1 MLRNLPR
8 WRKVRISQTAFAA
21 TILILCVSMSVYYSL
36 PTPSKAKTTAVK
48 LAIVVNP
55 VSEVEISIIVS
66 AVDESGKVDT
76 TRDDVVELHF
86 EGLTTAQLEQSRVTL
101 RNGVANV
108 GIKVPSQQSSFLTA
122 EWVDGPTPLKGST
135 ILISPLMWNY

>member
-21 TILILCVSMSVYYSL
+21 TLLILLISMSVYYSL
-36 PTPSKAKTTAVK
+36 PAPSKAKTTAVK

-55 VSEVEISIIVS
+55 VSEVEISVIVS

-76 TRDDVVELHF
+76 TRDDLIELHF
-86 EGLTTAQLEQSRVTL
+86 EGSTTAQLEQSRITL
-101 RNGVANV
+101 RNGVATV

-122 EWVDGPTPLKGST
+122 KWVDGPTPLKDST
-135 ILISPLMWNY
+135 ILVSPLMWNY